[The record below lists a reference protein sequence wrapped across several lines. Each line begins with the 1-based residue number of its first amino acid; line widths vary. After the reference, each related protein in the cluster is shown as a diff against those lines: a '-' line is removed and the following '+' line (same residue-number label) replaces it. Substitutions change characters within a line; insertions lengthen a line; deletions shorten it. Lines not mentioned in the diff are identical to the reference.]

1 MEYQLAIPNLP
12 GTMRSQDSWIHVRFQ
27 DATVHVHVRVTVLL
41 HISYILL
48 IAVVESIRLQE
59 RAQER

>member
-1 MEYQLAIPNLP
+1 M
-12 GTMRSQDSWIHVRFQ
+12 DSCTFQ
-27 DATVHVHVRVTVLL
+27 DATVHVHVRVIVLL

-48 IAVVESIRLQE
+48 ITVVESIRLQE